1 MQNSYTHIESSLL
14 KIPLKGFSIA
24 LLLLSVIACSTTNN
38 RSGPLVDIRNYI
50 IPARELPYHIDKI
63 SRLSVRG
70 SGINIKVINTSVST
84 FSGEVSP
91 LFVLD
96 GVQLGRDFSKIMLLL
111 HDQQGVFVEFIT
123 TREATVKYGEAGKN
137 GVLIINK
144 ANKDY

>member
-1 MQNSYTHIESSLL
+1 MLNSLKHIESSFLNTYL
-14 KIPLKGFSIA
+14 KVFGIV
-24 LLLLSVIACSTTNN
+24 LLLSVTACSTTNN
-38 RSGPLVDIRNYI
+38 RSGPLIDIRNSI

-63 SRLSVRG
+63 SRLSVQG

-111 HDQQGVFVEFIT
+111 DEQQGVIVEFIT
-123 TREATVKYGEAGKN
+123 IREATVKYGEAGKN
-137 GVLIINK
+137 GILIINK
-144 ANKDY
+144 ANQYD